1 MEAVRDFLESSSI
14 NELNH
19 IANSSKLAKLFWIF
33 VVIQGFVISTY
44 LIYESFE
51 NWKENPVWT
60 TVSTLPISEL
70 KFPKVTVCPPKNT
83 FTDMNYDLIA
93 AENKTLSKE
102 KKKELF
108 EYIVEL
114 IEENIFMDNLNK
126 GSLKKNK
133 V

>member
-14 NELNH
+14 NGLNH

-44 LIYESFE
+44 LIFESFE

-126 GSLKKNK
+126 GSLQKNK